1 MASTTALGHS
11 LELRDGDL
19 ALDGGHLAEV
29 SGLSNLVQALTL
41 RILTP
46 LGSDRFATTYG
57 LDVKDVFAQAVST
70 RTAQDLLR
78 LSLVRTLGSDPRV
91 REIRDVALLDP
102 PPGTDPRLWQIE
114 VTILSVDGAQHTL
127 PHGVVG

>member
-1 MASTTALGHS
+1 MARTTGLGHS

-19 ALDGGHLAEV
+19 AVDGGRLARV
-29 SGLSNLVQALTL
+29 SGLPNLVQALTL
-41 RILTP
+41 RVLTP

-57 LDVKDVFAQAVST
+57 LDVTDVFAQAVST

-91 REIRDVALLDP
+91 REIRDVVVLDP
-102 PPGTDPRLWQIE
+102 PPGSGRRLWQIE
-114 VTILSVDGAQHTL
+114 VTILTVDGTQHTL
-127 PHGVVG
+127 PLEVVA